1 MTFLPNENSRA
12 SKVLDYVRE
21 QMTETGDLVTYEMLC
36 DIIDLP
42 LVGLDRRDIVS
53 KLSGLIDEVNKRLHR
68 DGDWRHL
75 YNVVTQGYRIA
86 SAADIRQENLGRMR
100 QSEATQTRAL
110 RAIEKAIRHPD
121 ATAAERRQAAD
132 VAANQGAL
140 LALSKKEHRKVRA
153 LWPKEEVSPVPHSPS
168 DLDD

>member
-12 SKVLDYVRE
+12 SKLLDYIRE
-21 QMTETGDLVTYEMLC
+21 QMHETGDLVTYEQLC
-36 DIIDLP
+36 EIIDLP

-75 YNVVTQGYRIA
+75 YNVVTQGYRI
-86 SAADIRQENLGRMR
+86 SSMVDVRQENLSRMR
-100 QSEATQTRAL
+100 QAEASQVRAL
-110 RAIEKAIRHPD
+110 RVVEKGIRHPD
-121 ATAAERRQAAD
+121 ATVAERRRASDAA
-132 VAANQGAL
+132 AAQGAL

-153 LWPKEEVSPVPHSPS
+153 LWPREETSPVPDPS
-168 DLDD
+168 EVDD

>member
-21 QMTETGDLVTYEMLC
+21 QMTETGEMVTYEQLC
-36 DIIDLP
+36 DIIELP

-68 DGDWRHL
+68 DGDWKHL
-75 YNVVTQGYRIA
+75 YNVVTQGYRLA
-86 SAADIRQENLGRMR
+86 SPADVRQENLGRMR
-100 QSEATQTRAL
+100 QAEATQIRAL
-110 RAIEKAIRHPD
+110 RAVEKVIRHPD
-121 ATAAERRQAAD
+121 ASVADRRHAAD
-132 VAANQGAL
+132 AAAAQGAL

-153 LWPKEEVSPVPHSPS
+153 LWPKGETSPV
-168 DLDD
+168 LDASEVDD